1 MAFEDGEESVVL
13 CQLSLYGKAE
23 GLSDLIAVSLE
34 LEVPLQPLIDAPEE
48 PAQLAQFIDQL
59 ASSRGHNC
67 LGREDVG
74 VLELGKLDVLPLDA
88 LKDKEEVPH
97 DQVLIYWLLVP

>member
-1 MAFEDGEESVVL
+1 
-13 CQLSLYGKAE
+13 
-23 GLSDLIAVSLE
+23 VSLE

-48 PAQLAQFIDQL
+48 PAQLTQFIDQL

-74 VLELGKLDVLPLDA
+74 VLKLGKLNVLPLDA

-97 DQVLIYWLLVP
+97 DQVLIYWLLVPRNLLLRILSSTQHLEAHLPEII